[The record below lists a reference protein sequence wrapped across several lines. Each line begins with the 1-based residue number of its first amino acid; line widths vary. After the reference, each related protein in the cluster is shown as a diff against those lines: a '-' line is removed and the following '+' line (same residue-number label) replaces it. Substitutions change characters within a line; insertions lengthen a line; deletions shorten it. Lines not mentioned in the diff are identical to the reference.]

1 MFKCYSDV
9 FGNFPCDDGC
19 LCDRCSLEEVEKI
32 NRIRP
37 ESFPESFVD
46 DFDFGY
52 REDDDDAEND
62 WRRGIVNGIRVD
74 ESGLA
79 IC

>member
-9 FGNFPCDDGC
+9 FGNFPCDNGC
-19 LCDRCSLEEVEKI
+19 LCDRCSLEAVEKI

-37 ESFPESFVD
+37 ESFVY
-46 DFDFGY
+46 DFDFDY
-52 REDDDDAEND
+52 CEDDEETEND
-62 WRRGIVNGIRVD
+62 WSRGIANGIRVD
-74 ESGLA
+74 EYGLA